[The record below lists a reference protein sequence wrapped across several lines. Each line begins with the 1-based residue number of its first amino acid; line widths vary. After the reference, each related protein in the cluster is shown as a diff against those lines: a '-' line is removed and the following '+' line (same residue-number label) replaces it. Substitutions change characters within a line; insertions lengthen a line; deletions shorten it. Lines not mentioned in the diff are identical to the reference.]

1 MVFGPFLFVEIPA
14 SPWLVFVGGQLS
26 INNFLDHVSWGPEVS
41 WMILYDRWVKKPQ
54 SDHPIHSNQEAESFS
69 NANSFFAQRFP
80 VMQAQLFGIRLERLV
95 AAWWSRG
102 MGRLVWR
109 SYWKSS
115 RPSGPAL
122 EREKLGFVLEPQR
135 KVMWWLI
142 PHRLWIMFQ
151 SWQQPWRVVVWKY
164 LQLMRWLRRSGRGIH
179 IVVGLQH
186 VFQSSWE
193 YPPLQYKWD
202 NWISWNFTGLW
213 QTEKSTGS
221 VECPS
226 KNYPWRSRSYLVWW
240 SSPQK
245 RTSRH
250 TWTHGP
256 CGGWFVLLSV
266 GKKTVWKETRLPE
279 YPGFI
284 SQWLGTK
291 ISHSGKANASFFKW
305 HVMGGD
311 MLVPTNCIVVL
322 IWTPCEPEY
331 KQQVWNLYNLF
342 LSGKCVAL
350 FQLEL
355 NNPNTIDHHC

>member
-213 QTEKSTGS
+213 QTEKKYRFCWMPFQKLPLKVKKLFSLMKFTP
-221 VECPS
+221 ETN
-226 KNYPWRSRSYLVWW
+226 KQAYLDAWALRRLIRFAFRR
-240 SSPQK
+240 QK
-245 RTSRH
+245 DCLKRNQTPRVS
-250 TWTHGP
+250 
-256 CGGWFVLLSV
+256 WFYFSMA
-266 GKKTVWKETRLPE
+266 G
-279 YPGFI
+279 
-284 SQWLGTK
+284 
-291 ISHSGKANASFFKW
+291 N
-305 HVMGGD
+305 
-311 MLVPTNCIVVL
+311 
-322 IWTPCEPEY
+322 
-331 KQQVWNLYNLF
+331 
-342 LSGKCVAL
+342 
-350 FQLEL
+350 
-355 NNPNTIDHHC
+355 